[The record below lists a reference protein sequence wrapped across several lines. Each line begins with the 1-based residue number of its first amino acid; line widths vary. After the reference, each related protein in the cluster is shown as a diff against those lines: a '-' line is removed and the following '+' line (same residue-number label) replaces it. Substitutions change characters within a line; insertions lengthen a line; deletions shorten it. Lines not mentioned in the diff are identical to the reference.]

1 MKHVTKHVALLRGI
15 NVGGKNILPMKDLA
29 AMFEAAGCA
38 DVRTY
43 IQSGN
48 VVFSAPAGVLR
59 KLPEQ
64 VAKAI
69 EKRFGFMSPVIL
81 RSSEDLARAIRENPF
96 LNTGAK
102 GTGAKGTSAKGTS
115 AKETSAKETSAKETS
130 VDEKWLHVYFLAAL
144 PETPAVASLD
154 PNRSTPDVFHVRER
168 EIYLHLP
175 NGMGR
180 SKLTNAYFDSKLKTI
195 STARNWATICKLLAM
210 MEE

>member
-1 MKHVTKHVALLRGI
+1 VTHVALLRGI

-29 AMFEAAGCA
+29 AIFEAAGCA
-38 DVRTY
+38 NVRTY

-64 VAKAI
+64 IAKAI
-69 EKRFGFMSPVIL
+69 EKRFGFKSPVIL
-81 RSSEDLARAIRENPF
+81 RSSDDLARTIRENPF
-96 LNTGAK
+96 LK
-102 GTGAKGTSAKGTS
+102 TGAKGTSAN
-115 AKETSAKETSAKETS
+115 ETN
-130 VDEKWLHVYFLAAL
+130 VDEKWLSVYFLAAL
-144 PETPAVASLD
+144 PEPKAVSDLD
-154 PNRSTPDVFHVRER
+154 PNRSAPDVFHVRER

>member
-1 MKHVTKHVALLRGI
+1 MTHVALLRGI

-29 AMFEAAGCA
+29 AILEAAGCA
-38 DVRTY
+38 NVRTY

-64 VAKAI
+64 IAKAI
-69 EKRFGFMSPVIL
+69 EKRFGFKSPVIL
-81 RSSEDLARAIRENPF
+81 RSSDDLARTIRENPF
-96 LNTGAK
+96 LK
-102 GTGAKGTSAKGTS
+102 TGAKGTSAN
-115 AKETSAKETSAKETS
+115 ETS
-130 VDEKWLHVYFLAAL
+130 VDEKWLSVYFLAAL
-144 PETPAVASLD
+144 PEPKAVSDLD
-154 PNRSTPDVFHVRER
+154 PNRSAPDVFHVRER

>member
-1 MKHVTKHVALLRGI
+1 VKHVALLRGI

-29 AMFEAAGCA
+29 AIFEAAGCR

-64 VAKAI
+64 ITQAI
-69 EKRFGFMSPVIL
+69 EKRFGFKSPVIL
-81 RSSEDLARAIRENPF
+81 RSSDDLTRIIHANPF
-96 LNTGAK
+96 LKTS
-102 GTGAKGTSAKGTS
+102 AKGTSAKGTS
-115 AKETSAKETSAKETS
+115 AKGTS
-130 VDEKWLHVYFLAAL
+130 VDEKWLHVYFLAAV

-154 PNRSTPDVFHVRER
+154 PNRSAPDVFHVRER

-180 SKLTNAYFDSKLKTI
+180 SKLTNAYFDAKLKTI